1 MSHHKK
7 PKLRP
12 VGNSLISRICF
23 LDENRI
29 LKGKDFIF
37 STEDKNIYPEQQV
50 LDTNLFGYEYV
61 LVQKLLSH
69 HLGIPKPIT
78 GANSINNGFTV
89 TSSGDTF
96 QIFEKKTW
104 LERVKEQL
112 CCISDQINIDFEEIF
127 NSPDANKLSQPA
139 YFPVYNFPEDACF
152 VIRREEIEKITSLTT
167 GSKTNSESTHRISTP
182 LSRLLWLAC
191 KNNEVINPLIK
202 QPYKLISIFEQW
214 ASAEGIT
221 DRLSGDTLKNALER
235 GSPTTSN
242 KPLNQ

>member
-1 MSHHKK
+1 MN
-7 PKLRP
+7 
-12 VGNSLISRICF
+12 G
-23 LDENRI
+23 
-29 LKGKDFIF
+29 KGFIF
-37 STEDKNIYPEQQV
+37 STEDENTYPEQQV
-50 LDTNLFGYEYV
+50 LDTNLLGYEYV

-78 GANSINNGFTV
+78 GANGINNGFTV

-104 LERVKEQL
+104 LERIKEQL
-112 CCISDQINIDFEEIF
+112 YCISDQINIDFDEIF
-127 NSPDANKLSQPA
+127 NSLDANKFSQPA
-139 YFPVYNFPEDACF
+139 YFPIYNFPKDACF
-152 VIRREEIEKITSLTT
+152 VIRRDEIEKITSLTI
-167 GSKTNSESTHRISTP
+167 GNKTNSESTHRISTP

-191 KNNEVINPLIK
+191 KHNEAINPLIK

-214 ASAEGIT
+214 ASSEGIT
-221 DRLSGDTLKNALER
+221 DRLSGDTLKTALER